1 MGHLIS
7 HPCFP
12 TFQSPPLKLTISALR
27 PCSHSDSRP
36 APGKSTIEIYIV
48 IPIHFLSGR
57 CALRG
62 LVGGLVTH
70 DTPVVRWRSSF
81 KGPPSMSDNT
91 KEALDRRD
99 FIFASMATAGSSAA

>member
-1 MGHLIS
+1 MGRLIS

-27 PCSHSDSRP
+27 LCSHSDSRP

-62 LVGGLVTH
+62 
-70 DTPVVRWRSSF
+70 
-81 KGPPSMSDNT
+81 
-91 KEALDRRD
+91 
-99 FIFASMATAGSSAA
+99 

>member
-12 TFQSPPLKLTISALR
+12 TFQSPLLKLTISALR
-27 PCSHSDSRP
+27 LCSHSDSRP

-57 CALRG
+57 CALRS
-62 LVGGLVTH
+62 LVGIG
-70 DTPVVRWRSSF
+70 DRPYAGR
-81 KGPPSMSDNT
+81 
-91 KEALDRRD
+91 AL
-99 FIFASMATAGSSAA
+99 A